1 MSPFSNLPIEILEHI
16 AFHLL
21 DHDTSSIV
29 PLLQSSKRINDVL
42 AFSNNS
48 HLYSRLFRST
58 FDYAASARRLGPRT
72 HDAPH
77 QAHQLTRYSSAL
89 SCIRRGNIYASDD
102 HLLAAFSASFALLTE
117 NDAKNRHHLEAAG
130 LPDFVDEFVRKR
142 LYEDC
147 SSSNGW
153 PQESPINSLALWL
166 LWYTSTDGMSSFL
179 RQRIFSNAPSERL
192 KAETPARRSEIIK
205 LVLPFVIVP
214 FRYPSTY
221 APHNHFTMPLTDN
234 FDGHLRQSSIAAH
247 GNFPIYRSDRVLTTH
262 FYDRR
267 EFKIGIPLA
276 STAAKLI
283 FFSRRQVTSIGVPI
297 HLPLN
302 RAHAVQLGFADRIGP
317 TQEDVHELNQ
327 HKVVNLVAP
336 SHDDH
341 DSTIVSP
348 SSTHDDDWYRLTD
361 CIDPMEASSLKN
373 THYTHGSAT
382 GLWQGRLLIPTE
394 TAFTNILQETHLRE
408 DFNEQRLF
416 LNAAPMFMRLRE
428 YHCIDPQVPIPTGGA
443 NDGFDDGIANAWMP
457 NGMRIPE
464 ERDGGKLVFNHHGR
478 AYTYEAY
485 RPGQASSHDETTC
498 EGCLDR
504 GSCNMIYRENDEEYL
519 LGRSNDGDADVA
531 MEEEDDAQFIA
542 HASSQY
548 GSHIDSIMAQ
558 NGDVMEEDAD
568 VEEDMTDVE
577 EDTTDVEEDTTDVVD
592 ADNHHEEYFVER
604 KCNGVLDIALVGETD
619 YKHGQAW
626 NHYRFYGRVR
636 EWDGLVALVRI
647 PAQPQHL
654 TAQGLGV
661 WVFSG
666 YIVGGR
672 NFVGTWR
679 SLGGHDP
686 SLPTLESAFAMTRR
700 DEEGAGHS

>member
-1 MSPFSNLPIEILEHI
+1 MSPFSNLPTEILEDI

-29 PLLQSSKRINDVL
+29 PLLQSSKRINAVL

-58 FDYAASARRLGPRT
+58 FDYAASARRLGART

-77 QAHQLTRYSSAL
+77 LAHQLTRYSSAL

-147 SSSNGW
+147 NSSNGW

-166 LWYTSTDGMSSFL
+166 LWHTSTD
-179 RQRIFSNAPSERL
+179 ERL

-214 FRYPSTY
+214 FRYPSAH

-234 FDGHLRQSSIAAH
+234 SDGHLRQSSIAAH

-262 FYDRR
+262 FYDRY

-283 FFSRRQVTSIGVPI
+283 FFSRRQVTPIGVPI

-302 RAHAVQLGFADRIGP
+302 REHAIQLGFADRIGP

-327 HKVVNLVAP
+327 HKVVNLATP

-341 DSTIVSP
+341 GPTTVSP

-361 CIDPMEASSLKN
+361 CIDPLEASSLKN

-394 TAFTNILQETHLRE
+394 TAFSDILQEMHLRE

-416 LNAAPMFMRLRE
+416 LNAAPIFMRLRE
-428 YHCIDPQVPIPTGGA
+428 YHCIDPQVPVPTGGT

-457 NGMRIPE
+457 NGVQIRE
-464 ERDGGKLVFNHHGR
+464 ERHAGKLVLNHHGS

-485 RPGQASSHDETTC
+485 HPGKVNSHDEATC
-498 EGCLDR
+498 EGCLYR
-504 GSCNMIYRENDEEYL
+504 GTCDIIYRENDDYL
-519 LGRSNDGDADVA
+519 LEGSDDGDADVA
-531 MEEEDDAQFIA
+531 MEEEDDARFIA
-542 HASSQY
+542 RASSQY
-548 GSHIDSIMAQ
+548 DQHIDNILAQ
-558 NGDVMEEDAD
+558 RGDVMEED
-568 VEEDMTDVE
+568 TDVE
-577 EDTTDVEEDTTDVVD
+577 D
-592 ADNHHEEYFVER
+592 ADNRHVEYSVQR

-686 SLPTLESAFAMTRR
+686 SMPTLESAFAMTRR
-700 DEEGAGHS
+700 DEDGAVHS